1 MILRFSIL
9 ILLDIIFAITFMN
22 QQLVLAVLF
31 TLAFVYY
38 TIELA
43 AEMEFENVEF
53 ELVHLWLPKR
63 LNKFRCVLHII
74 HITI

>member
-9 ILLDIIFAITFMN
+9 ILLDIIFAITLVN
-22 QQLVLAVLF
+22 QQLGLAALIAF
-31 TLAFVYY
+31 AFVYY

-53 ELVHLWLPKR
+53 ELAHL
-63 LNKFRCVLHII
+63 
-74 HITI
+74 

>member
-53 ELVHLWLPKR
+53 ELVHL
-63 LNKFRCVLHII
+63 
-74 HITI
+74 

>member
-9 ILLDIIFAITFMN
+9 ILLDIIFAITLID
-22 QQLVLAVLF
+22 QQLILAVF
-31 TLAFVYY
+31 FALAFVYY

-43 AEMEFENVEF
+43 VEMEFDNVEF

-63 LNKFRCVLHII
+63 
-74 HITI
+74 